1 MEVPAIASTTAPAVA
16 AAGASTATQ
25 GAQAAAAPPAAPAAP
40 AAPPTLGQ
48 VTEAVNAINRAMVTQ
63 SRGLEFSVDADSH
76 RTVVKVIDSQ
86 TRELIRQIP
95 TVETL
100 EIAHALDQAQGLLI
114 RQQA

>member
-1 MEVPAIASTTAPAVA
+1 MDLPAIASNNPPAGATAVA
-16 AAGASTATQ
+16 SPSVPAHPVPPPPAAGAR
-25 GAQAAAAPPAAPAAP
+25 GAE
-40 AAPPTLGQ
+40 PTLGQ
-48 VTEAVNAINRAMVTQ
+48 VTDAVNAINRSMTTQ
-63 SRGLEFSVDADSH
+63 ARGLEFSVDADSR

-86 TRELIRQIP
+86 TGELIRQIP

>member
-1 MEVPAIASTTAPAVA
+1 MDVPAITGATAPAVA
-16 AAGASTATQ
+16 TAAASTATH
-25 GAQAAAAPPAAPAAP
+25 GAQTAAAPAAQ
-40 AAPPTLGQ
+40 PTLGQ
-48 VTEAVNAINRAMVTQ
+48 VTEAVNAINRSMATQ
-63 SRGLEFSVDADSH
+63 SRGLEFSVDADSQ

-86 TRELIRQIP
+86 TGELIRQIP

>member
-1 MEVPAIASTTAPAVA
+1 MEVPAVAGPTAPAVA
-16 AAGASTATQ
+16 TAVASTATQ
-25 GAQAAAAPPAAPAAP
+25 GAQAVPARQAAPPAQ
-40 AAPPTLGQ
+40 PTLGQ
-48 VTEAVNAINRAMVTQ
+48 VTEAVNAINRSMATQ
-63 SRGLEFSVDADSH
+63 SRGLEFSVDADSQ

-86 TRELIRQIP
+86 TGELIRQIP